1 MDMVNKETNNIK
13 EDILHKEVMAITSN
27 KEDKEYQQKN
37 LLSQNYLLCLHNH
50 Q

>member
-1 MDMVNKETNNIK
+1 MDMANKENNNIK

-27 KEDKEYQQKN
+27 KEGKEYPQKN
-37 LLSQNYLLCLHNH
+37 LQSQNYLLCLHNH

>member
-13 EDILHKEVMAITSN
+13 EDILHKEVMVITN
-27 KEDKEYQQKN
+27 KKEGKEYPQKN

>member
-1 MDMVNKETNNIK
+1 MDMANKETNNIK
-13 EDILHKEVMAITSN
+13 EDILHKEVMAITN
-27 KEDKEYQQKN
+27 KKEGKEYRQKN